1 MSLSIL
7 PAALAA
13 VLASGAMQPVAD
25 AGSPPLSLAE
35 ALLIAEN
42 REEPGVEAWQAR
54 ADALEERGEAE
65 SALPDPSI
73 RIGAASIPLTDFD
86 LDREAMTQ
94 AQVSVRQMFP
104 RGETRQLR
112 RARREAEAEGA
123 RAGMALEA
131 REIRRTVRQRWLE
144 LFYWERARD
153 LTLRRREEMDR
164 LAEVATAV
172 FASGR
177 ANSHD
182 VIRVDLETAMLG
194 TRLVEIERQ
203 SETIRADLARYLGAD
218 ADRMLTSQ
226 MPVLPVIPDDAD
238 AVAALAGHP
247 GIQAH
252 NARIEASER
261 QLDLA
266 RQAFRP
272 AWAIDAGYGLRGS
285 RSDVASVG
293 VSVEIPLFNRPGREA
308 GVSAARQARSAE
320 ELERQASLLD
330 LRRQL
335 DRAVRQ
341 YRWLGDTI
349 ALHEREVLPR
359 ARQTV
364 EAVLTA
370 YENEQADFA
379 ELVRAEL
386 ALLDAELALVRMQV
400 DARQAQADIL
410 FLTGDVQ

>member
-1 MSLSIL
+1 MSLFIL
-7 PAALAA
+7 PAAFAA
-13 VLASGAMQPVAD
+13 VLASGAMQPEAD
-25 AGSPPLSLAE
+25 APPLSLAE
-35 ALLIAEN
+35 AVFIAES
-42 REEPGVEAWQAR
+42 RAEPGIEAWRAR
-54 ADALEERGEAE
+54 ADALVERGEAD
-65 SALPDPSI
+65 SALPDPSV
-73 RIGAASIPLTDFD
+73 RIGVASVPLSDFD
-86 LDREAMTQ
+86 LEREAMTQ

-153 LTLRRREEMDR
+153 LTLQRREEMDR
-164 LAEVATAV
+164 LGEVATAV

-203 SETIRADLARYLGAD
+203 SETIRADLARYLGTE
-218 ADRMLTSQ
+218 ADRALAARI
-226 MPVLPVIPDDAD
+226 PVLPPVPDDAD

-247 GIQAH
+247 AIQTH

-261 QLDLA
+261 ELDIA

-293 VSVEIPLFNRPGREA
+293 VSVEIPLFNRTGREA

-341 YRWLGDTI
+341 HRWLSDTI
-349 ALHEREVLPR
+349 ALHEAEVLPR
-359 ARQTV
+359 ARETV
-364 EAVLTA
+364 EAVLAA

-400 DARQAQADIL
+400 DDRQARADIL

>member
-1 MSLSIL
+1 MSVSIL

-13 VLASGAMQPVAD
+13 VLASAALQPA
-25 AGSPPLSLAE
+25 APSGPPPLGLAE
-35 ALLIAEN
+35 AVLIAEQS
-42 REEPGVEAWQAR
+42 EEPGIEAWEIR
-54 ADALEERGEAE
+54 ADSLEQRGEAE
-65 SALPDPSI
+65 SALPDPSV
-73 RIGAASIPLTDFD
+73 RIGLANVPLSDFD
-86 LDREAMTQ
+86 LEREAMTQ
-94 AQVSVRQMFP
+94 AQIGVRQMFP
-104 RGETRQLR
+104 RGDTRRLR

-131 REIRRTVRQRWLE
+131 RDIRRTVRERWLE
-144 LFYWERARD
+144 LFYWEHARE

-164 LAEVATAV
+164 LGEVATAV

-182 VIRVDLETAMLG
+182 VIRVDLETAMLA

-203 SETIRADLARYLGAD
+203 AETIRADLARWLGSD
-218 ADRMLTSQ
+218 ADRPLPGLL
-226 MPVLPVIPDDAD
+226 PVLPAIPDDAD
-238 AVAALAGHP
+238 AVASLARHP
-247 GIQAH
+247 SVQAH

-261 QLDLA
+261 DLDLA

-285 RSDVASVG
+285 RSDIASVG
-293 VSVEIPLFNRPGREA
+293 VSVEVPLFNRTGREA

-320 ELERQASLLD
+320 ELERQARLLD
-330 LRRQL
+330 LRREL
-335 DRAVRQ
+335 DRATRR
-341 YRWLGDTI
+341 YRWLLDTV

-359 ARQTV
+359 ARETV
-364 EAVLTA
+364 EAVLSA

-386 ALLDAELALVRMQV
+386 ALLDAELTLVRMQV
-400 DARQAQADIL
+400 DARQAQAEIL
-410 FLTGDVQ
+410 YLVGDVQ

>member
-13 VLASGAMQPVAD
+13 ALVSGAMQPVAD
-25 AGSPPLSLAE
+25 TGLPPISLAE
-35 ALLIAEN
+35 ALLIAET
-42 REEPGVEAWQAR
+42 REEPGIETWRAR
-54 ADALEERGEAE
+54 AEALETRGEAE
-65 SALPDPSI
+65 SALPDPSV
-73 RIGAASIPLTDFD
+73 RVGVASVPLSDFD
-86 LDREAMTQ
+86 LEREAMTQ

-104 RGETRQLR
+104 RGETRELR

-144 LFYWERARD
+144 LYYWERARD

-164 LAEVATAV
+164 LGEVATAV

-194 TRLVEIERQ
+194 TRLVDIERQ
-203 SETIRADLARYLGAD
+203 SETIRADLARYLGTD
-218 ADRMLTSQ
+218 ADRPLTAQ
-226 MPVLPVIPDDAD
+226 MPVLPAVPDGTD
-238 AVAALAGHP
+238 AVAALAAHP
-247 GIQAH
+247 GIRAH

-261 QLDLA
+261 ELDIA

-272 AWAIDAGYGLRGS
+272 AWALDAGYGLRGS
-285 RSDVASVG
+285 RSDVASIG
-293 VSVEIPLFNRPGREA
+293 VSVEVPLFNRTGREA

-320 ELERQASLLD
+320 ELARQASLLD

-341 YRWLGDTI
+341 HRWLDDTI

-359 ARQTV
+359 AHETV
-364 EAVLTA
+364 EAVLAA

-400 DARQAQADIL
+400 DAGQALADIL